1 MTDYDKGILEIKA
14 ELREEILAEIVPPL
28 KKEIA
33 DQISGLAEMLHHQQ
47 PHSAT
52 EPMQQPQAALGFT
65 EILTAFKMLNEI
77 QGKPP
82 TIADQIA
89 VLKEVRTA
97 FAPVESSES
106 MGDPEEPEDKIMGK
120 ILDAL
125 IAKQTPT
132 PTQTP
137 TPPAK
142 HTPSQE
148 EESKTEI
155 PQTSRE
161 EIRYLID
168 NAPENQKKMMRMYAE
183 DHTDQ
188 DILKTLNNSGF
199 RIKPEDIDYAKEC
212 LGINSHNS
220 HKKEKTTK
228 EVDKK

>member
-1 MTDYDKGILEIKA
+1 MTEEMKGVLEIK
-14 ELREEILAEIVPPL
+14 EDLRKEILAEIIPAL
-28 KKEIA
+28 KEEMER
-33 DQISGLAEMLHHQQ
+33 QISGLAEMLHRQ
-47 PHSAT
+47 PQHSAT
-52 EPMQQPQAALGFT
+52 EPMQQPQAAAGFT

-120 ILDAL
+120 LLDAV

-155 PQTSRE
+155 PHTSRD
-161 EIRYLID
+161 EIKYLIE
-168 NAPENQKKMMRMYAE
+168 NASENERKSMRMYAE
-183 DHTDQ
+183 DHTDP

-199 RIKPEDIDYAKEC
+199 RIKPEDLLYAKEC
-212 LGINSHNS
+212 LGIKE
-220 HKKEKTTK
+220 KKKTTK
-228 EVDKK
+228 GEDKK